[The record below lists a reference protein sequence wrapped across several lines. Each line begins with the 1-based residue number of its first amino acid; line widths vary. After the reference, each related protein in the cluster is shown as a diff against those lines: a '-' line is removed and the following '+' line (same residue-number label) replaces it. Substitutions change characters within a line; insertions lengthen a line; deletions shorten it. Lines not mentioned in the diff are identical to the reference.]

1 MICGDARIQDNF
13 VDGKASAMHQ
23 LHNYLIERLP
33 RRHMA
38 RFLEKCQRFDLVPTV
53 DLGSEGKVLSHAY
66 FPCSGAIALVTD
78 RRGQP
83 PLVVGSVGSDSMLGA
98 ELLLGV
104 VPAPWRSVVQHSGSC
119 WRIEAEELRLVTS
132 EIADLR
138 TLLQKN
144 FIVQVHQ
151 RHALALA
158 KADPMLH
165 QRSPE
170 TKTHQHQLSGA
181 AHERG

>member
-1 MICGDARIQDNF
+1 
-13 VDGKASAMHQ
+13 
-23 LHNYLIERLP
+23 
-33 RRHMA
+33 
-38 RFLEKCQRFDLVPTV
+38 
-53 DLGSEGKVLSHAY
+53 
-66 FPCSGAIALVTD
+66 
-78 RRGQP
+78 
-83 PLVVGSVGSDSMLGA
+83 MLGA

-151 RHALALA
+151 RYALALA

-170 TKTHQHQLSGA
+170 AKTHQHQLSGA
-181 AHERG
+181 ARELG